1 MSLSQK
7 SVRQLYQAH
16 AALEL
21 VLGGMKL
28 RGTYKG
34 VDMPL
39 GTEKFVRHHGVSLL
53 AIALLGFMVTRLF
66 SYPMNPRINR
76 ESTANQPR
84 INRESSTHEARQCLA
99 KPPICQMPRHGGRL
113 HIF

>member
-21 VLGGMKL
+21 VLGGIKL

-34 VDMPL
+34 VVMPL

-53 AIALLGFMVTRLF
+53 AIALLGFMVRLF
-66 SYPMNPRINR
+66 SYPMNPRINC

-84 INRESSTHEARQCLA
+84 IIHS
-99 KPPICQMPRHGGRL
+99 
-113 HIF
+113 

>member
-7 SVRQLYQAH
+7 SVPQLYQAH

-21 VLGGMKL
+21 VLGGIKL

-34 VDMPL
+34 VVMPL

-84 INRESSTHEARQCLA
+84 IIHS
-99 KPPICQMPRHGGRL
+99 
-113 HIF
+113 